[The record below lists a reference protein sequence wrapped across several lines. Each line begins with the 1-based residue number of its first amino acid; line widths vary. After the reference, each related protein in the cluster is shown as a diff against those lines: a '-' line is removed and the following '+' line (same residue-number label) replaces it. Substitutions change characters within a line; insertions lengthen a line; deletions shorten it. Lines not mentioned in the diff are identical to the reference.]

1 MADATA
7 PVPGPA
13 ASGVLADGPYRT
25 IPGVLAGA
33 ARRNPDGTWLRT
45 DDGSLTFGGA
55 AAQVAATAQALRDA
69 GVGHGDLVLVTART
83 TGPYLLCWLAL
94 TSIGAVVVSANPRS
108 APAELAGLAHQ
119 TSPRAIITDSGL
131 ATLVGAADIAGLAPL
146 GILDADELTA
156 GWAGRRG
163 QGQQSAGRRGQGQQS
178 AGRRG
183 QGQQGPGRSA
193 DPGGPA
199 PTSGVAPGDLAVL
212 IPTSGTT
219 GRSKLV
225 MQTHRAYA
233 MAGEGFPFWMELTPG
248 DRMMT
253 SLPLFHINAPAY
265 TVMGSLACGA
275 GLILL
280 PRFSASTFL
289 DSARRHGATE
299 FNAIGAMLEILM
311 RQEPRPG
318 DANTPL
324 RLCYTGPAPAKDRQE
339 EMERRFG
346 LRIVVGYAM
355 SESPYGLIWPHGTR
369 PYGTLGKPR
378 QHPALGVVNEAKVIG
393 DGGAE
398 LPPGETGELLLR
410 NPVITPGYWG
420 MPAETAGAITGDGWL
435 HTGDLVTRNDDG
447 TYTFVAR
454 KKEVLR
460 RRGENLSPAEV
471 EEALLSHPAVQEVA
485 VVGVPSEL
493 SEEEVKAFVVPTP
506 GAQLDFPALRA
517 HAAGLL
523 ASYKV
528 PRFWQAID
536 ELPHT
541 PTTRVAKHLLPQGH
555 PPGEWDADGA

>member
-1 MADATA
+1 MDDAAYRTA
-7 PVPGPA
+7 PRVRTD
-13 ASGVLADGPYRT
+13 ADYRT
-25 IPGVLAGA
+25 IPQVLTDA
-33 ARRNPDGTWLRT
+33 ARRDPDGIWLRT
-45 DDGSLTFGGA
+45 DDGSMTFAAA
-55 AAQVAATAQALRDA
+55 AAQVAATAAALRAA
-69 GVGHGDLVLVTART
+69 GVERGDHVLVTART

-94 TSIGAVVVSANPRS
+94 AWAGAVTVSANPRS
-108 APAELAGLAHQ
+108 APAELAGLAQQ
-119 TSPRAIITDSGL
+119 TTPRAIITDAGL
-131 ATLVGAADIAGLAPL
+131 MPLVTEAGITGLAPL
-146 GILDADELTA
+146 GVLDAGELTKGWQDLAPA
-156 GWAGRRG
+156 GDPPPLPAV
-163 QGQQSAGRRGQGQQS
+163 S
-178 AGRRG
+178 
-183 QGQQGPGRSA
+183 PA
-193 DPGGPA
+193 D
-199 PTSGVAPGDLAVL
+199 VAVL

-233 MAGEGFPFWMELTPG
+233 MAGEGFPFWMELTAA
-248 DRMMT
+248 DRLMT

-265 TVMGSLACGA
+265 SVMGSLACGA

-318 DANTPL
+318 DADTPL
-324 RLCYTGPAPAKDRQE
+324 RLCSTGPAPTRERQQ

-355 SESPYGLIWPHGTR
+355 SESPYGLIWAHGTR
-369 PYGTLGKPR
+369 PYGTLGTPR
-378 QHPALGVVNEAKVIG
+378 QHPRLGVVNEAKVIG
-393 DGGAE
+393 PDGAA

-410 NPVITPGYWG
+410 NPVITLGYWG
-420 MPAETAGAITGDGWL
+420 MPAETAEAITSDGWL
-435 HTGDLVTRNDDG
+435 HTGDLVTHNDDG

-471 EEALLSHPAVQEVA
+471 EEALLSHPSVVEAA

-493 SEEEVKAFVVPTP
+493 SEEEVKAFVVPAP
-506 GAQLDFPALRA
+506 GASIDFAALRA
-517 HAAGLL
+517 HAANLL

-536 ELPHT
+536 ALPHK
-541 PTTRVAKHLLPQGH
+541 RDHVRGGSGGAALGRSLH
-555 PPGEWDADGA
+555 PRQRQPPVWMLDGQPHRNPDPDADDR